1 MALTLDRARL
11 QAVPLFW
18 RVFGTNAAVLAVA
31 TAVLALSPATV
42 SFPVALAEAAVLAF
56 GIVVMLVVNLV
67 LLRRTLGPLQ
77 RLTRLMRNVDPLRPG
92 ERVPAGAGD
101 PEVLALAEAFNDML
115 DRLET
120 ERRDS
125 ALRALAAQE
134 AERRRIA
141 RELHDEIGQS
151 LTGVVLQLER
161 TVRLLPMSELRGEVE
176 QVRETARESLDDLR
190 RIAREL
196 RPEVLDDLGLPSALI
211 ALASGLAKRAGL
223 VIERRVA
230 RSLPAL
236 SPEVE
241 LVLYRVAQ
249 ESLTNVARH
258 AEASRVELVLEP
270 AGDGVVLRVRDDG
283 KGFHAGTAEPVNG
296 IRGMRERAVLI
307 GARLRIDSP
316 PGCGTEVEL
325 QVPDTQLS
333 S

>member
-1 MALTLDRARL
+1 MPLTRPRSRL
-11 QAVPLFW
+11 HSVPLFW

-31 TAVLALSPATV
+31 TALLALSPATV
-42 SFPVALAEAAVLAF
+42 SFPVTSAEAAVLAV
-56 GIVVMLVVNLV
+56 GILAMLVVNLM
-67 LLRRTLGPLQ
+67 LLRRTLNPLR
-77 RLTRLMRNVDPLRPG
+77 RLTRVMHEIDPLRPG
-92 ERVPAGAGD
+92 DRAPAADGD
-101 PEVLALAEAFNDML
+101 PEVLALAEAFDEML

-120 ERRDS
+120 ERRES
-125 ALRALAAQE
+125 ALRTLAAQE

-161 TVRLLPMSELRGEVE
+161 TARLSRDELRGEVE
-176 QVRETARESLDDLR
+176 QVREMARESLDDLR

-196 RPEVLDDLGLPSALI
+196 RPEVLDDLGLASALT
-211 ALASGLAKRAGL
+211 ALSSGLAKRAGFA
-223 VIERRVA
+223 VERRVS

-236 SPEVE
+236 SPEME

-283 KGFHAGTAEPVNG
+283 KGFRPDGSKPVNG
-296 IRGMRERAVLI
+296 IRGMRERAVLV
-307 GARLRIDSP
+307 GARLRIDSR
-316 PGCGTEVEL
+316 PGRGTEVEL
-325 QVPDTQLS
+325 RVPDPRVS